1 MYRRRST
8 SRGTFMKLILL
19 GVFSG
24 LAFLVYDNLSA
35 PGSEPPVV
43 IEPIATP
50 TPALPTEVPEA
61 DTPPPAD
68 TPTPAAVAN
77 GLTTGRDSVSGSTL
91 FIPAAGVFAPIT
103 RVYLDGVSWD
113 VSNLGLNIGH
123 LQGTAWMDSSPGNI
137 VLSAHVE
144 MRDGS
149 GGPFSTL
156 HELDI
161 GDLVILQRGEDERR
175 YVITEVFSVEPD
187 DLTPVYPTT
196 SERLTLIT
204 CDDYDF
210 FQDVYATRTVVVA
223 ERLG

>member
-1 MYRRRST
+1 MYRRRRST
-8 SRGTFMKLILL
+8 RGTFIRLILL
-19 GVFSG
+19 GIFSG
-24 LAFLVYDNLSA
+24 LVFLVYDNLRQPVSA
-35 PGSEPPVV
+35 PPVA
-43 IEPIATP
+43 EPIATAVP
-50 TPALPTEVPEA
+50 TLTAEAPEPTATEAPAS
-61 DTPPPAD
+61 
-68 TPTPAAVAN
+68 TPTPPAVAN
-77 GLTTGRDSVSGSTL
+77 GVTTGRDFVSGSTL

-103 RVYLDGVSWD
+103 RVYLDGFSWD
-113 VSNLGLNIGH
+113 VSNLGLNVGH
-123 LQGTAWMDSSPGNI
+123 LQGTAWMDSGPGNI

-156 HELDI
+156 HELAV
-161 GDLVILQRGEDERR
+161 GDLIILRRGEDERR
-175 YVITEVFSVEPD
+175 YSVIEVYSVEPD

-210 FQDVYATRTVVVA
+210 FRDMYATRTVVVA